1 MLQKKSNKNK
11 HHHEIQHIQIS
22 LATRF
27 HLNQKLELNLPKKFI
42 SCQKQKC

>member
-1 MLQKKSNKNK
+1 MSQKKSNKNK
-11 HHHEIQHIQIS
+11 HHEIQHIQIS